1 MKFLSLLP
9 LAAVIVIPL
18 AFAFF
23 ATRMKRRSA
32 DGADDELEGVVYER
46 ATFVSP
52 AERSFIGV
60 LDQAIGSQYRVF
72 GKVRVADVL
81 SVGRDTDPAKRR
93 SAFNRISAKHFDFI
107 VCAPDTLQVLCAIE
121 LNDTSHAQARRR
133 ERDDFVAE
141 ACKQA
146 QLPLLM
152 LPAKHAYSIDEVRQM
167 VLSALGTP
175 ILPPRPAPRPV
186 ETPARDMATSS
197 PVQASAVPHL
207 ESEPTACAAEQVE
220 QQAEAEPVMA
230 PACPKCGE
238 PMVKRIG
245 TAGAHA
251 GQVFWGCARFPAC
264 RGMQSV

>member
-1 MKFLSLLP
+1 MNVSVFLLLAVV
-9 LAAVIVIPL
+9 LVIAVAAVYLVH
-18 AFAFF
+18 
-23 ATRMKRRSA
+23 RMKSARRDLGEGRM
-32 DGADDELEGVVYER
+32 DGGGYEQ
-46 ATFVSP
+46 ATLFSP
-52 AERSFIGV
+52 AERSFLGV

-81 SVGRDTDPAKRR
+81 SVSRDGTPAKRR

-107 VCAPDTLQVLCAIE
+107 VCAPDDLRVLCAIE
-121 LNDTSHAQARRR
+121 LNDASHAKARRR

-186 ETPARDMATSS
+186 ETPARDVATSS
-197 PVQASAVPHL
+197 PVQASPAPHL
-207 ESEPTACAAEQVE
+207 ESESAACAAEQVE
-220 QQAEAEPVMA
+220 QQVEAEPVMA

-238 PMVKRIG
+238 PMVRRIG
-245 TAGAHA
+245 KAGAHA
-251 GQVFWGCARFPAC
+251 GQAFWGCPRFPAC